1 MNARREATAAAVA
14 HANPHL
20 ALDPAGPQ
28 APEARAPN
36 GMRNPAARVAP
47 DLVLGRQAAMSV
59 IADHGSAP
67 AVTDRTARRQT
78 AANPAEGLA
87 VVLPARPGSVTSDA
101 NARAAMPVV
110 DPHVRA
116 PARIAVRGPKDPIG
130 QRGGHVP
137 VRKSRRNHGVARA
150 ATNAPSRKGI
160 RSRGVRSAEG
170 SAAIASACRI
180 RPMKGSYA

>member
-28 APEARAPN
+28 APAARAPN
-36 GMRNPAARVAP
+36 GTKNLAARVAP
-47 DLVLGRQAAMSV
+47 DQDPVQQAAMSV

-67 AVTDRTARRQT
+67 AVTGLTARRPT

-87 VVLPARPGSVTSDA
+87 VVLPARPGSVKSEA

-110 DPHVRA
+110 DPHDQA
-116 PARIAVRGPKDPIG
+116 PARIGVRGPKGPSD
-130 QRGGHVP
+130 QRVGHVR
-137 VRKSRRNHGVARA
+137 VRKNLRNHGGARA
-150 ATNAPSRKGI
+150 ATNGPSRKGT
-160 RSRGVRSAEG
+160 RSRAARSAEG
-170 SAAIASACRI
+170 NAATASACRI
-180 RPMKGSYA
+180 RPMKGWYA